1 MTLILLLPA
10 TMALTRTWIFTSLDM
25 DMVTLDN
32 HGSCYIL

>member
-1 MTLILLLPA
+1 MSLMLLLPA

-32 HGSCYIL
+32 YGSCYI